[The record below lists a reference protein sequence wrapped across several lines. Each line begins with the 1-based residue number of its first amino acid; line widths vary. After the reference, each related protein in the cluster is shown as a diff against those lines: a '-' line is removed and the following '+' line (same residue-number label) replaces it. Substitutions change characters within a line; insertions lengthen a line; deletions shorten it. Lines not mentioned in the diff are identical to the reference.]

1 MGDLT
6 VVRVLDDQRRHTEV
20 LTSGIGALLAE
31 HKLTVRDLDRIVVDH
46 GPGLFTGLRVG
57 LATAQS
63 MSLALGIGLVQ
74 VTSLEVLALDAW
86 RRGVRGSVIAMVDAR
101 RREVFCQTFSLDTEC
116 LATSSPEVTTAQQVA
131 LQCATNGDPVALTGD
146 GAHRFRDAFELIVN
160 VNIDNEL
167 VPSVWS
173 ALDLGATREI
183 SPRVTAL
190 YLREADAVA
199 NFSTRRK

>member
-101 RREVFCQTFSLDTEC
+101 RREVFCQTFSLDTKC

-131 LQCATNGDPVALTGD
+131 LRCATTGDPVVLTGD